1 MAKKKANGEGSIYK
15 DKKNNRWRGSLS
27 VGRDPKGKLK
37 RKQFYGSTKKEVLDK
52 MNDYRYKQ
60 ANDLLPID
68 NTITLDQ
75 YLRYWL
81 FEVKINEIKPSTLER
96 YDGIIRNYVVGSA
109 IANIKLKD
117 LRTSHLQSYY
127 NNLSE
132 TSSVNVIHNLNKLI
146 KSGLSQALSENYI
159 SKNYACLVTLKKKD
173 KKKEVE
179 YLTIEEQ
186 NRFLDQCK
194 GHRLEAIFYMALFTG
209 LRLGELLALTWDDI
223 DIDAAK
229 VAVNKSVKLVG
240 IPDKD
245 GKREYKTII
254 QEPKTATSIRS
265 VPIPDIAINVL
276 KKHKRVQLQERIK
289 AGEAYINNN
298 IVFANPIGGYTNESN
313 LRKIYKKLLAKAEIE
328 EVKFHSLR
336 HTYATTLFIKD
347 VSPKVVQAL
356 MGHSDIATTM
366 NIYTHVNEVVKVEAV
381 QKLNEVF
388 NF

>member
-1 MAKKKANGEGSIYK
+1 MGKKKANGEGSIYK
-15 DKKNNRWRGSLS
+15 DENNNRWRGSLS
-27 VGRDPKGKLK
+27 VGRDPKGKLI
-37 RKQFYGSTKKEVLDK
+37 RKQFYGKTKKEVLDK
-52 MNDYRYKQ
+52 MNDYKYKQ
-60 ANDLLPID
+60 ANDLLPTD
-68 NTITLDQ
+68 NTITLEQ

-96 YDGIIRNYVVGSA
+96 YEGILRNYVTGTA

-117 LRTSHLQSYY
+117 LRASHLQSYY
-127 NNLSE
+127 NNLSI
-132 TSSVNVIHNLNKLI
+132 TSSVNVIHNLNKFI
-146 KSGLSQALSENYI
+146 KSGLSQALNENYI
-159 SKNYACLVTLKKKD
+159 SKNYASLVTLKKKD
-173 KKKEVE
+173 QKKEVE

-186 NRFLDQCK
+186 NRFLSVCK
-194 GHRLEAIFYMALFTG
+194 GHRLEALFYMALFTG
-209 LRLGELLALTWDDI
+209 LRLGELLALTWSDI
-223 DIDAAK
+223 DLATAK
-229 VAVNKSVKLVG
+229 VAVNKNVKLVG
-240 IPDKD
+240 IPDKE
-245 GKREYKTII
+245 GNKEYKVIV
-254 QEPKTATSIRS
+254 QEPKTKSSIRT
-265 VPIPDIAINVL
+265 VPIPAIALDVL
-276 KKHKRVQLQERIK
+276 KQHRKLQLHERVK
-289 AGEAYINNN
+289 AGDVYENND

-313 LRKIYKKLLAKAEIE
+313 LRKIYKKLLVKAEIE